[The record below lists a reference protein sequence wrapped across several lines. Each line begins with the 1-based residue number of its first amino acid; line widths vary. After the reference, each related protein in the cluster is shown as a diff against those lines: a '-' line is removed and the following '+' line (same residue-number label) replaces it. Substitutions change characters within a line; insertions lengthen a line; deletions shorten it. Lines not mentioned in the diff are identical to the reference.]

1 VAGTLLTESIISDTF
16 TTMPLPDAAKK
27 SIRRLQGSATR
38 RAVEL
43 RRFVSMADLSEF
55 DAARAFA
62 RRFGV
67 SPLAYPDVRECNLNM
82 LPPWVDPRAG
92 LVVDLGANEG
102 EWTASVLRVFPE
114 VEILAVEPGW
124 EPLGVLQ
131 PRFADRPNVTI
142 VPNAVAATAG
152 TATFH
157 RTESSVFASLL
168 PPRTSL
174 TELYPESPVAV
185 TETVEVPTST
195 LDELVGDRPVSV
207 LKLDV
212 QGGELAVL
220 AGGPRTVART
230 DAILAEV
237 LFQPHYEGDAGFAPL
252 HEAMVAL
259 GFELFDLSEPD
270 RVGDGPALWA
280 DASYVRPDRR

>member
-1 VAGTLLTESIISDTF
+1 MPLSDTARNVF
-16 TTMPLPDAAKK
+16 HRLVGAAG
-27 SIRRLQGSATR
+27 Q
-38 RAVEL
+38 RASEV
-43 RRFVSMADLSEF
+43 RRFASMADLSEF
-55 DAARAFA
+55 EAAREYS

-67 SPLAYPDVRECNLNM
+67 SNLVYPDVRAANLDM
-82 LPPWVDPRAG
+82 LPPWVDPRVG

-102 EWTASVLRVFPE
+102 EWTASALRVFPGL
-114 VEILAVEPGW
+114 EILAVEPGW

-142 VPNAVAATAG
+142 VPHAVAAVAG

-168 PPRTSL
+168 PPRNSL
-174 TELYPESPVAV
+174 SDLYPESPVAV
-185 TETVEVPTST
+185 TETIEVPTQS
-195 LDELVGDRPVSV
+195 LDELVGERPVSV

-220 AGGPRTVART
+220 EGGGRTLERT
-230 DAILAEV
+230 SAVLAEV

-252 HEAMVAL
+252 HAAMVEL
-259 GFELFDLSEPD
+259 GFQLFDLSEPD

-280 DASYVRPDRR
+280 DASYVRPDRS